1 MQLFKSL
8 KDASYQSCINKEKD
22 ASVASYVL
30 DQCPSFLDNPSDEVI
45 GEIKAGHL
53 LRYSEIRE
61 PKFYTAEFVPCSA
74 DTKGAMKYDIHIA
87 MSYSQQ
93 QYGRMKNE
101 DPKLHAVIGDIRSDF
116 STYSSN
122 RMSDLKRSVKKLL
135 DERNGVKRNRSA
147 TKDFAVWLSEL
158 ADTIKD
164 RAKTAKARGDDT
176 VNDAQ
181 VTAVVKAMKK

>member
-22 ASVASYVL
+22 ASVAAYVL

-45 GEIKAGHL
+45 AEIKAGHL
-53 LRYSEIRE
+53 LRHSEITE
-61 PKFYTAEFVPCSA
+61 PKYYTADFVPCSA
-74 DTKGAMKYDIHIA
+74 DTKGAMKYDIHTA
-87 MSYSQQ
+87 MSYTQQ
-93 QYGRMKNE
+93 QFGRLKND
-101 DPKLHAVIGDIRSDF
+101 DPKLHAVIGAIRKSF

-122 RMSDLKRSVKKLL
+122 RMTDLKTSVRKLL
-135 DERNGVKRNRSA
+135 NERNGVKRERSA
-147 TKDFAVWLSEL
+147 TKDFAVWLAEL
-158 ADTIKD
+158 ADTIKT

-181 VTAVVKAMKK
+181 VMAVVKAMKK

>member
-22 ASVASYVL
+22 ASVAAYVL

-45 GEIKAGHL
+45 AEIKAGHL
-53 LRYSEIRE
+53 LRHSEIT
-61 PKFYTAEFVPCSA
+61 PAKYYTADFVPCSA
-74 DTKGAMKYDIHIA
+74 DTKGAMKYDIHTA
-87 MSYSQQ
+87 MSYTQQ
-93 QYGRMKNE
+93 QFGRLKND
-101 DPKLHAVIGDIRSDF
+101 DPKLHAVIGGIRKSF

-122 RMSDLKRSVKKLL
+122 RMTDLKTSVRKLL
-135 DERNGVKRNRSA
+135 NERNGVKRERSA
-147 TKDFAVWLSEL
+147 TKDFAVWLAEL
-158 ADTIKD
+158 ADTIKT

-181 VTAVVKAMKK
+181 VMAVVKAMKK